1 MVQIK
6 RISHTKQ
13 IKRNFPDCIE
23 MKYKLDVIKCYVM
36 FIKPG
41 RYSGS
46 WFALIHSQNVNW
58 ITTAQINP
66 RHEKMQIIFY
76 INQVHLWNNSM
87 FLETICFVL
96 FCTRFSICIYIF
108 FYLYIFILEM
118 LGTDCFKAYGIV
130 TRSKHCVTRDSSDYL
145 TYKTK
150 QNLNV
155 PFYPFSHLLML
166 NLFFD
171 KKKRTGV

>member
-23 MKYKLDVIKCYVM
+23 MKYNLNVIKCYVM
-36 FIKPG
+36 FVMLCYAMLCYVMLCYVMLCSNIKPG

-46 WFALIHSQNVNW
+46 WFALIHLQNVNW

-66 RHEKMQIIFY
+66 KHEKMQIGFY

-96 FCTRFSICIYIF
+96 FCTRFFIFIF

-118 LGTDCFKAYGIV
+118 LGK
-130 TRSKHCVTRDSSDYL
+130 
-145 TYKTK
+145 
-150 QNLNV
+150 
-155 PFYPFSHLLML
+155 LL
-166 NLFFD
+166 
-171 KKKRTGV
+171 